1 MPEALHWASS
11 SSSTSSQLILIE
23 IFPDSFVLVS
33 MYGLL
38 GNAVRVTLGSSVGAH
53 IDRAERW
60 EGARDCYVIQVS

>member
-1 MPEALHWASS
+1 
-11 SSSTSSQLILIE
+11 
-23 IFPDSFVLVS
+23 

-60 EGARDCYVIQVS
+60 EGARDCYVIQVIGSDGKGPETAT